1 MDAHVEELGA
11 VVDWR
16 RPSPLRRVAR
26 SALAVSRTPWASPS
40 SGISR
45 ISLTG
50 SFQRAITGE
59 GQDEDGRAGIVGK
72 DAGVSCRLPGAEL
85 WSVEQRSDDKR
96 RPDGP
101 EQVRNVVDLGEVFA
115 HERDD
120 GDPLTDL
127 DELDRAAWHR
137 HRFPPADV
145 RVQRAAQ
152 VVLVDL
158 LLLGPQSQHG
168 PAGRQD
174 RHAGRQLRF
183 AGFHCGTLERPGE
196 RKVSNR

>member
-1 MDAHVEELGA
+1 LGTLGRIGQYFCDRLGLGHQDCELVGLKDGRGWFCRPGSRCARASICCTDLVDAHVEELGA

-16 RPSPLRRVAR
+16 RPSPLNRVAR

-50 SFQRAITGE
+50 SYQRAITGE
-59 GQDEDGRAGIVGK
+59 GQGEDGRAGIVGK
-72 DAGVSCRLPGAEL
+72 DAGVSCCPPGAEL

-115 HERDD
+115 RERDD

-127 DELDRAAWHR
+127 DELDRAAWHAIAS
-137 HRFPPADV
+137 H
-145 RVQRAAQ
+145 
-152 VVLVDL
+152 
-158 LLLGPQSQHG
+158 
-168 PAGRQD
+168 
-174 RHAGRQLRF
+174 LRM
-183 AGFHCGTLERPGE
+183 
-196 RKVSNR
+196 